1 MEAYE
6 ELELIGKG
14 SYGKVFKVRSRIDGE
29 LYVLKKVAFD
39 GTAQSEA
46 EASLR
51 EAHVLSLLRHP
62 HIVPYKEFFKH
73 ADGDLCLVMA
83 YCEGGDMF
91 RYVKSLRRAGKHME
105 EELAWQWMVQLLL
118 ALSYCHSKK
127 ILHRDVKTQNIFLS
141 EGKVMLGDFGLAKQ
155 LQRTLEM
162 ARTPI
167 GTPYYMAPEIYEE
180 QPYSFKSDVW
190 ALGCVLYEM
199 LMGKPAFAADN
210 LSRVVIR
217 VIRGNYDPLPD
228 HYSEE
233 LRDVIGLMLCKTVKK
248 RPEVNELLQH
258 PSVVRHVQS
267 YLDALSAAGPSGW
280 STWRMKLPPSMLA
293 QMASVIAQSRA
304 SQDAAQEAAAA
315 AASAAAAAAAA
326 AASPAKTQSDDA
338 NNAGNGP
345 PPLLPQQLEDV
356 MSSTQL
362 IEGFSLQSLLQD
374 VPMADGP
381 SAAPLPMDQQMLI
394 STMHPDDLA
403 RLQPAAPQADWGK
416 YAELALLQQQAN
428 YLGLRL

>member
-258 PSVVRHVQS
+258 PLLAAHCGP
-267 YLDALSAAGPSGW
+267 AAGS
-280 STWRMKLPPSMLA
+280 SKS
-293 QMASVIAQSRA
+293 QQVSQASSPQLS
-304 SQDAAQEAAAA
+304 SPGSPTAAKMEAASGLVKASRVALGHSMMAGGRSESGPLPRSRSHLSLLYTPRAPRPSPLSGAQTAA
-315 AASAAAAAAAA
+315 PAP
-326 AASPAKTQSDDA
+326 ASPAA
-338 NNAGNGP
+338 P
-345 PPLLPQQLEDV
+345 PSPA
-356 MSSTQL
+356 T
-362 IEGFSLQSLLQD
+362 
-374 VPMADGP
+374 AHT
-381 SAAPLPMDQQMLI
+381 AASGQ
-394 STMHPDDLA
+394 
-403 RLQPAAPQADWGK
+403 
-416 YAELALLQQQAN
+416 
-428 YLGLRL
+428 